1 MLSDKNCSHFEF
13 YFLPE
18 KPHFED
24 NCLWIYISVLYWY
37 SWMNIL
43 MPAKFIR
50 NPGKRSRKIT
60 VFPKVFQIH
69 CLYLERFAGI
79 CFFRTWFTGLGC
91 FEFFGGDWVLIWEL
105 KEEFREFSSSI
116 KLKPSSLGLLPAN
129 HIVPVSF
136 EHYQRDNMKK
146 QIFLRTVR
154 KEVVL
159 EE

>member
-24 NCLWIYISVLYWY
+24 NCLWIYISVLFWY
-37 SWMNIL
+37 CWMNIL

-91 FEFFGGDWVLIWEL
+91 FEFFGVTGFWSGSW
-105 KEEFREFSSSI
+105 RRSSESSVH
-116 KLKPSSLGLLPAN
+116 PSNCSP
-129 HIVPVSF
+129 VVSVSF
-136 EHYQRDNMKK
+136 QPTTLFLSVFNIINMTIWRSKS
-146 QIFLRTVR
+146 F
-154 KEVVL
+154 
-159 EE
+159 